1 MVLSDVPGTRA
12 EVLGK
17 ISDHNMVLASVPL
30 SVPKETA
37 LEREV
42 WCYNEMDYE
51 QASDLLQQ
59 QSWPEYEAVGAD
71 AGSQQFTDAPLH
83 IMSEAIP
90 RKQIKEKRARILG
103 PTIVY

>member
-1 MVLSDVPGTRA
+1 
-12 EVLGK
+12 
-17 ISDHNMVLASVPL
+17 
-30 SVPKETA
+30 
-37 LEREV
+37 
-42 WCYNEMDYE
+42 MDYE

-71 AGSQQFTDAPLH
+71 AGSQQFTDALLH

-103 PTIVY
+103 STIVS